1 MSSNIDLALK
11 VAWAMYGTPYKWGGD
26 DPVGGADCSGYIS
39 EILRSVGE
47 IGPKERVTT
56 HTIWQR
62 WGVEDNRAIAETGIE
77 AGDIILYSKDKSVA
91 GINHVV
97 IAVSP
102 NFILEAGGGWQ
113 DTDTLAEAAAANAFV
128 RMRPLDRKRLFA
140 VLRIID

>member
-11 VAWAMYGTPYKWGGD
+11 VAWAMYGTAYKWGGD
-26 DPVGGADCSGYIS
+26 DPVGGTDCSGFIS

-47 IGPKERVTT
+47 IGPKERLTT

-62 WGVEDNRAIAETGIE
+62 YGVSRNNAVDEDDID
-77 AGDIILYSKDKSVA
+77 AGDIILYSKDDTAA

-97 IAVSP
+97 MALGP
-102 NFILEAGGGWQ
+102 NFIIEAGGGWQ

-128 RMRPLDRKRLFA
+128 RVRPLDRKRLFA
-140 VLRIID
+140 ALRIID